1 MLFRLLKSVNSWVF
15 KQIEK
20 SGEAI
25 NAADERI
32 IKSIYGDK
40 DERKEK

>member
-1 MLFRLLKSVNSWVF
+1 MLFRLLKNASKWVF

-32 IKSIYGDK
+32 VKSIYGDK